1 MQITSTGKEFDES
14 RVYIGWRGENRA
26 EQIEFVMPRFYAG
39 TDLLE
44 TDCVLELWS
53 KDGYYDEIPLTLE
66 GDTETKAL
74 WEPTLAVMSRVG
86 DLYGRLSFVIG
97 EGNVVLKTSQ
107 VNFYV
112 RDARDID
119 GQIEQEYPTEL
130 QSLRMRVSA
139 FEAALADGS
148 LKGEQG
154 EPGVIFTPAVSNGIL
169 SWSNDGGLP
178 NPDAVSI
185 KGPQGDRGPQGEQG
199 PKGDKG
205 DKGERG
211 EKGAPFVYEDF
222 TADQIEALKVKGDKG
237 DKGDQGDQ
245 GERGAYFTPYV
256 QDDGTLTWRNNGGY
270 ENPPDKNII
279 GPQGEQGI
287 QGEPGPKGEKGD
299 KGEVGATGPAVV
311 PSVDAEGVMSF
322 ALQDTPV
329 LPDPVSVR
337 GPQGDTGA
345 VPNITVGTVSTLP
358 PGSSATVTRQE
369 GSTNE
374 NPVLDFGLPAGRDG
388 EGSGDMVAAVYDP
401 TNKAQDIFAY
411 ADTLVNNLP
420 VKRLVG
426 TASNP
431 VQLNDLLEDGIY
443 YISGN
448 VSVTGLISEDVRQYL
463 ETLLSSGY
471 PFYVCGNGGDPEV
484 ETGCQVVC
492 APTGTQFGDLLDVI
506 YRSFGSSYDG
516 RWKIASLPS
525 IDIATGQFPVSYI
538 PDLSSEYH
546 PVTWIPTA
554 ADVGA
559 IPTAEKGAANGV
571 ASLDGTGKVPTAQLP
586 AMNYDP
592 AGSAAAV
599 DTKLTTHIADTVK
612 HVTADERTNW
622 NSKASNILDG
632 SQNASVRTIG
642 STEESGS
649 YTMGEYAFAE
659 GANTVASGV
668 GAHAEGIETIS
679 SGQGAHAEGS
689 NCEAGNDYSHAEGD
703 RTTASGGAS
712 HAEGSRAQAT
722 DEGAHAEGQ
731 FTVASCP
738 AAHAEGLNSTASGE
752 AAHAQGYMTSAGGA
766 ASHSEGFGT
775 SANSKAQHAQGEYN
789 IVDTAGTNGT
799 RGTYAHIVGNG
810 TADNARSNAHTL
822 DWSGNAWFAGDVT
835 DGGGNVLSNKANSAH
850 THTATDIASGSV
862 AVNRGGT
869 GKTSWTANRLIYPSA
884 STTLTQLAFP
894 SVAGSVLRQ
903 GTNGAPYWTSLADLA
918 ASMGGAKIE
927 TGSYVGTGT
936 SGENNPNTLT
946 FSFAPKIVIIFPS
959 TYAGGPGY
967 FGYPS
972 SAGMVWST
980 VPSESFKQ
988 ISISWNG
995 NSVSWYATHST
1006 ASYAETMQ
1014 MNNAGKTFYY
1024 LAIG

>member
-74 WEPTLAVMSRVG
+74 WEPTLAVMSHVG

-119 GQIEQEYPTEL
+119 GQIAQEYPTEL

-139 FEAALADGS
+139 FEAALEDGS

-154 EPGVIFTPAVSNGIL
+154 KPGVIFTPSVSNGNL

-178 NPDAVSI
+178 NPETVNI
-185 KGPQGDRGPQGEQG
+185 KGPQGDRGPKGEQG

-205 DKGERG
+205 DQGERG

-237 DKGDQGDQ
+237 DKGDQGDR

-270 ENPPDKNII
+270 ENPPDKNIT

-287 QGEPGPKGEKGD
+287 QGEQGPKGEKGD
-299 KGEVGATGPAVV
+299 KGDVGATGPAVV

-431 VQLNDLLEDGIY
+431 VRLSDLLEDGIY

-525 IDIATGQFPVSYI
+525 IDIATGQFPVSFI

-571 ASLDGTGKVPTAQLP
+571 ASLDGTGKVPSAQLP

-592 AGSAAAV
+592 AGSAGAV
-599 DTKLTTHIADTVK
+599 QTNLDGHIADTVK
-612 HVTADERTNW
+612 HVTAAERTTW
-622 NSKASNILDG
+622 NAKE
-632 SQNASVRTIG
+632 TP
-642 STEESGS
+642 
-649 YTMGEYAFAE
+649 E
-659 GANTVASGV
+659 GAQAKADQAETNAKAASRPVTWTPTAADV
-668 GAHAEGIETIS
+668 GAAIPSTQVSVTLTAAGWTGSGPYTQAVSVTGLGAVQSGDIGLAQSATAE
-679 SGQGAHAEGS
+679 Q
-689 NCEAGNDYSHAEGD
+689 
-703 RTTASGGAS
+703 RTAARDAMLSVT
-712 HAEGSRAQAT
+712 AQAA
-722 DEGAHAEGQ
+722 GSL
-731 FTVASCP
+731 TV
-738 AAHAEGLNSTASGE
+738 
-752 AAHAQGYMTSAGGA
+752 
-766 ASHSEGFGT
+766 
-775 SANSKAQHAQGEYN
+775 
-789 IVDTAGTNGT
+789 
-799 RGTYAHIVGNG
+799 
-810 TADNARSNAHTL
+810 TADGDKPTVDIPAVVTL
-822 DWSGNAWFAGDVT
+822 LG
-835 DGGGNVLSNKANSAH
+835 
-850 THTATDIASGSV
+850 
-862 AVNRGGT
+862 
-869 GKTSWTANRLIYPSA
+869 
-884 STTLTQLAFP
+884 
-894 SVAGSVLRQ
+894 
-903 GTNGAPYWTSLADLA
+903 
-918 ASMGGAKIE
+918 
-927 TGSYVGTGT
+927 
-936 SGENNPNTLT
+936 
-946 FSFAPKIVIIFPS
+946 
-959 TYAGGPGY
+959 
-967 FGYPS
+967 
-972 SAGMVWST
+972 
-980 VPSESFKQ
+980 
-988 ISISWNG
+988 
-995 NSVSWYATHST
+995 
-1006 ASYAETMQ
+1006 
-1014 MNNAGKTFYY
+1014 
-1024 LAIG
+1024 

>member
-66 GDTETKAL
+66 GDTEARAL
-74 WEPTLAVMSRVG
+74 WEPTLSVMSHVG

-119 GQIEQEYPTEL
+119 GQIEKEYPTEL

-178 NPDAVSI
+178 NPDTVSI

-270 ENPPDKNII
+270 ANPPDKNII

-311 PSVDAEGVMSF
+311 PSVDTDGIMSF

-411 ADTLVNNLP
+411 TDQAEEDAKAASVSKAGDTMTGVLNMGNNRITGIADATEMTDAVSMAMMENVLTQLP
-420 VKRLVG
+420 
-426 TASNP
+426 
-431 VQLNDLLEDGIY
+431 
-443 YISGN
+443 
-448 VSVTGLISEDVRQYL
+448 
-463 ETLLSSGY
+463 
-471 PFYVCGNGGDPEV
+471 
-484 ETGCQVVC
+484 
-492 APTGTQFGDLLDVI
+492 
-506 YRSFGSSYDG
+506 
-516 RWKIASLPS
+516 
-525 IDIATGQFPVSYI
+525 YI
-538 PDLSSEYH
+538 PN
-546 PVTWIPTA
+546 A
-554 ADVGA
+554 Q
-559 IPTAEKGAANGV
+559 KGTANGV
-571 ASLDGTGKVPTAQLP
+571 ASLDATGKVPAAQLP
-586 AMNYDP
+586 PMNYDP
-592 AGSAAAV
+592 AGSSAEVQSNLDAHSGNTSNPHSVTAAQVGAV
-599 DTKLTTHIADTVK
+599 PTAEKGVAGGVATLDGNGKIVAAQMPDTGGSAEEVQAHLDEHIADTVK

-622 NSKASNILDG
+622 NSKA
-632 SQNASVRTIG
+632 
-642 STEESGS
+642 
-649 YTMGEYAFAE
+649 
-659 GANTVASGV
+659 
-668 GAHAEGIETIS
+668 
-679 SGQGAHAEGS
+679 
-689 NCEAGNDYSHAEGD
+689 
-703 RTTASGGAS
+703 
-712 HAEGSRAQAT
+712 
-722 DEGAHAEGQ
+722 
-731 FTVASCP
+731 
-738 AAHAEGLNSTASGE
+738 
-752 AAHAQGYMTSAGGA
+752 
-766 ASHSEGFGT
+766 
-775 SANSKAQHAQGEYN
+775 
-789 IVDTAGTNGT
+789 
-799 RGTYAHIVGNG
+799 
-810 TADNARSNAHTL
+810 
-822 DWSGNAWFAGDVT
+822 AGD
-835 DGGGNVLSNKANSAH
+835 H
-850 THTATDIASGSV
+850 THTAAQVGARPEDWLPTAAEINAVPTNRTVNGQALSADISLTAADVDSIPASEKE
-862 AVNRGGT
+862 AAGGVPALDST
-869 GKTSWTANRLIYPSA
+869 GKILPKHIGATSSSGTDYSTPRLRNIRAGIEDMTA
-884 STTLTQLAFP
+884 
-894 SVAGSVLRQ
+894 
-903 GTNGAPYWTSLADLA
+903 
-918 ASMGGAKIE
+918 
-927 TGSYVGTGT
+927 GT
-936 SGENNPNTLT
+936 SALNSGE
-946 FSFAPKIVIIFPS
+946 I
-959 TYAGGPGY
+959 
-967 FGYPS
+967 
-972 SAGMVWST
+972 
-980 VPSESFKQ
+980 
-988 ISISWNG
+988 
-995 NSVSWYATHST
+995 
-1006 ASYAETMQ
+1006 
-1014 MNNAGKTFYY
+1014 Y
-1024 LAIG
+1024 LVYE

>member
-53 KDGYYDEIPLTLE
+53 KDGCYDEIPLTLE

-74 WEPTLAVMSRVG
+74 WEPTLAVMSHVG

-130 QSLRMRVSA
+130 QSLRMRIAA
-139 FEAALADGS
+139 FEAALEDGS

-154 EPGVIFTPAVSNGIL
+154 KPGVIFTPAVSNGIL

-270 ENPPDKNII
+270 ANPPDKNII

-311 PSVDAEGVMSF
+311 PSVDTDGIMSF

-411 ADTLVNNLP
+411 ADQAEADAKAASVSKAGDTMTGNLNVMQNDIPMTL
-420 VKRLVG
+420 G
-426 TASNP
+426 HIT
-431 VQLNDLLEDGIY
+431 EDGISGAMVGINVGTY
-443 YISGN
+443 MTPNTFIGTNQMNGLNEIYLMDMGPQPGEENVTVMTYDNTEFSKPIDLVRPGPEEEHKIHISAKGN
-448 VSVTGLISEDVRQYL
+448 EKFAIPDASNDMVGASFSSGGLNDAVIAAGAVTVNGVQQDTAVVGQINDSSFSGLIFGNKIYSSNDIDMQTGKIENLGNPTEEQDAATKNYVDTKASAA
-463 ETLLSSGY
+463 ETNSKAY
-471 PFYVCGNGGDPEV
+471 
-484 ETGCQVVC
+484 
-492 APTGTQFGDLLDVI
+492 
-506 YRSFGSSYDG
+506 
-516 RWKIASLPS
+516 S
-525 IDIATGQFPVSYI
+525 IPLTTKGQ
-538 PDLSSEYH
+538 
-546 PVTWIPTA
+546 
-554 ADVGA
+554 
-559 IPTAEKGAANGV
+559 ANGV
-571 ASLDGTGKVPTAQLP
+571 ASLDGTGKVPSAQLP

-592 AGSAAAV
+592 AGSAGAV
-599 DTKLTTHIADTVK
+599 QTNLDSHIADTVK
-612 HVTADERTNW
+612 HVTAAERTDW
-622 NSKASNILDG
+622 NSKA
-632 SQNASVRTIG
+632 
-642 STEESGS
+642 
-649 YTMGEYAFAE
+649 
-659 GANTVASGV
+659 
-668 GAHAEGIETIS
+668 
-679 SGQGAHAEGS
+679 
-689 NCEAGNDYSHAEGD
+689 
-703 RTTASGGAS
+703 
-712 HAEGSRAQAT
+712 
-722 DEGAHAEGQ
+722 
-731 FTVASCP
+731 
-738 AAHAEGLNSTASGE
+738 
-752 AAHAQGYMTSAGGA
+752 
-766 ASHSEGFGT
+766 
-775 SANSKAQHAQGEYN
+775 
-789 IVDTAGTNGT
+789 
-799 RGTYAHIVGNG
+799 
-810 TADNARSNAHTL
+810 
-822 DWSGNAWFAGDVT
+822 AGD
-835 DGGGNVLSNKANSAH
+835 H
-850 THTATDIASGSV
+850 THTAAQVGARPEDWLPTAAEINAVPTTRTVNGKALSADITLSAADVGGAAASHNQAASTITAGTFPGQVKAGSSGQTYSTYLLR
-862 AVNRGGT
+862 N
-869 GKTSWTANRLIYPSA
+869 SRLSA
-884 STTLTQLAFP
+884 SEANPT
-894 SVAGSVLRQ
+894 V
-903 GTNGAPYWTSLADLA
+903 NGEICWVY
-918 ASMGGAKIE
+918 E
-927 TGSYVGTGT
+927 
-936 SGENNPNTLT
+936 
-946 FSFAPKIVIIFPS
+946 
-959 TYAGGPGY
+959 
-967 FGYPS
+967 
-972 SAGMVWST
+972 
-980 VPSESFKQ
+980 
-988 ISISWNG
+988 
-995 NSVSWYATHST
+995 
-1006 ASYAETMQ
+1006 
-1014 MNNAGKTFYY
+1014 
-1024 LAIG
+1024 